1 MSKAEGRNVIIKFTD
16 DLVGDVSDNINAFTI
31 TGEEYQWVDGPDN
44 NGPLLDKEYQI
55 DKVERYGVVPI
66 WKDEFNN
73 GVFANISYNAGTG
86 LQLEVE

>member
-1 MSKAEGRNVIIKFTD
+1 MSKGEGRNIVIKFTD

-31 TGEEYQWVDGPDN
+31 TGKEYQWVDGPDN
-44 NGPLLDKEYQI
+44 NGPLLDKEYAI

-66 WKDEFNN
+66 WKDDFIDGAGSGTIYE
-73 GVFANISYNAGTG
+73 IGTG